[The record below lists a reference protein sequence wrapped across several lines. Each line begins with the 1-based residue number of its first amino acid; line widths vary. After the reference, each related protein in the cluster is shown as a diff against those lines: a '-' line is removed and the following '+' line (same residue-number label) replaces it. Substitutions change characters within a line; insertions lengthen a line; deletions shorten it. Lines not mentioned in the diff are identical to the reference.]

1 MTVLK
6 NIMNAAEAPLKSIAE
21 HLLHINGVYVKEKA
35 ISNEI
40 SKLSKQSRSLHDDI
54 HRKIVIVSN
63 EVRSANLNE
72 KMMAAIL
79 TMNWSFLTAA
89 GTTPKVDIV
98 VWYIKKHF
106 ASHDKLFKQEME
118 SIGRTVAIDV
128 KPIIKT
134 LKDRNVLVLNK
145 SYTCPECGSTM
156 LPSDGRGVECDDC
169 GEEFDSKRDL
179 DREVWY
185 EKGPNFYAS
194 PPVAKP
200 VAEQPSVPVATGE
213 PDFAR
218 GKCFGCYNLLG
229 TCSPNCP
236 AEQKC
241 KEATAAF
248 IASRQKPETGL
259 DPSTKEAGNLK
270 TD

>member
-79 TMNWSFLTAA
+79 TTNWSFLTAA

-185 EKGPNFYAS
+185 EKGPNFYMTE
-194 PPVAKP
+194 KP
-200 VAEQPSVPVATGE
+200 IAT
-213 PDFAR
+213 PTAMIAR
-218 GKCFGCYNLLG
+218 PKCFGCYNKLG
-229 TCSPNCP
+229 ECWAAATNCP
-236 AEQKC
+236 PDIEQKC